1 MLTNGLERRLKLLAQ
16 WDQRAR
22 GLLGVDDGF
31 FSSLERGKGIVPSR
45 FKGCCDETIVRV
57 NAQELPLGK
66 LSFILETLQV
76 LVMGMRHLI
85 DGLLLGGNSAAVDIQ
100 LNGGECLEERFHD
113 GGVDGIPRNM
123 LADGHTIFLTRG
135 ELQR

>member
-1 MLTNGLERRLKLLAQ
+1 MLTNSLERRLKLLAQ

-45 FKGCCDETIVRV
+45 FQGCCDETIVRV

-76 LVMGMRHLI
+76 LMMGMRHLI
-85 DGLLLGGNSAAVDIQ
+85 DGLLFGGNSAAVDIQ
-100 LNGGECLEERFHD
+100 LNGGECLEERFYD

-135 ELQR
+135 ALQR